1 MARLN
6 SFCWLKSGNFHG
18 PIFTR
23 INYLCS
29 GYRKSEIQNMH
40 IFYTPDISGN
50 TYTLDE
56 TESKHCVRV
65 LRLEAGDEIT
75 LVDGRGGFY
84 RAEITDPNPKR
95 CAVKVVKSDL
105 NYGQRNFSVHVAI
118 APTKNIERIEW
129 FLEKATE
136 IGIHRVTP
144 LLCHHSERKEIKH
157 DRLEKVM
164 ISAMKQSLKAYLPQL
179 NEMTKFSRFIQQPF
193 EGQKFI
199 AHCDEQYRELLKNA
213 VKPNENYLIL
223 IGPEGDFSLEEISM
237 AIDAGFVPVSLGES
251 RLRTETAAL
260 VACHTFNLLN
270 D

>member
-1 MARLN
+1 
-6 SFCWLKSGNFHG
+6 
-18 PIFTR
+18 
-23 INYLCS
+23 
-29 GYRKSEIQNMH
+29 MH

-65 LRLEAGDEIT
+65 LRLEAGDEII
-75 LVDGRGGFY
+75 LVDGCGGFY
-84 RAEITDPNPKR
+84 RVKITDPNPKR
-95 CAVKVVKSDL
+95 CTVKVIQVEQEYGKS
-105 NYGQRNFSVHVAI
+105 NIEIQVAV

-136 IGIHRVTP
+136 IGINRVTP
-144 LLCHHSERKEIKH
+144 MLCHHSERKEIKH

-179 NEMTKFSRFIQQPF
+179 DELTKFSKFIQQPF

-223 IGPEGDFSLEEISM
+223 IGPEGDFSPEEISM
-237 AIDAGFVPVSLGES
+237 AIDTGFVPVSLGES